1 MKIRFNT
8 TSKERNEEEQ
18 LVRLVTKVKKRYLH
32 FQYTYTFSA
41 LGHSLNSI
49 SLDLFFVE
57 GSKTRYMTYV
67 DVVLVSYVKSIT
79 AVPQKKAIKF
89 PATSSGSRPTSSS
102 SKGQSNPVE
111 STNLRL
117 VLCKIYY
124 NVWDYRVSL
133 FHFPYGQNH
142 KEDRSIS
149 PAPFPPHPTPSG
161 PSD

>member
-18 LVRLVTKVKKRYLH
+18 LVRLVTKVKKKYLH

-41 LGHSLNSI
+41 LGHSLNSS

-67 DVVLVSYVKSIT
+67 DVVLDYYVKSIT

-89 PATSSGSRPTSSS
+89 TATSSGSRPTSSP
-102 SKGQSNPVE
+102 SKGSSNPVE
-111 STNLRL
+111 SPYLRL
-117 VLCKIYY
+117 VLLIQ
-124 NVWDYRVSL
+124 DL
-133 FHFPYGQNH
+133 L
-142 KEDRSIS
+142 
-149 PAPFPPHPTPSG
+149 
-161 PSD
+161 

>member
-1 MKIRFNT
+1 
-8 TSKERNEEEQ
+8 
-18 LVRLVTKVKKRYLH
+18 
-32 FQYTYTFSA
+32 
-41 LGHSLNSI
+41 
-49 SLDLFFVE
+49 
-57 GSKTRYMTYV
+57 MTYV
-67 DVVLVSYVKSIT
+67 DVVLSSYVKSIT

-89 PATSSGSRPTSSS
+89 IATSSGSRPTSGS

-111 STNLRL
+111 SPNLRL

-149 PAPFPPHPTPSG
+149 PAPFLPHLTPLI
-161 PSD
+161 PSDCSYSTPCWTLVCIGLPTIVYAYLSWCPLSLCAFGLDIDPLNSLCEETWWY